1 MQDKMYQ
8 EKYLKYKAKYL
19 ELKAE
24 LEGGQF
30 SLFKR
35 KAPQS
40 DAPDSAAY
48 KNIMHKVLVHD
59 RTIDQV
65 AARLKTVQGLLAA
78 SIENDKK
85 TAAARELAEKKAE
98 EARRLAAI
106 KAKEEYTMNQAKT
119 ADAEYQ
125 RQKDAAQAAIDAK
138 RLAKKHFSSNSDAL
152 SISGGEWNLFSKV
165 SDSDETKK
173 LRAQEAD
180 LKKSLDELKKELSK
194 LENDLETQRFADIAQ
209 WEAENKRKAD
219 LAKQKARELQ
229 LAQSN
234 SLKIGSE
241 AAKAAQRAKEL
252 ADAAEAENNRVKMA
266 KCKMENKKNR
276 SAECTDFYNN
286 TFNHSNTSTPQKFY

>member
-1 MQDKMYQ
+1 MQDRMYQ

-48 KNIMHKVLVHD
+48 KNLMHKVLVHD

-85 TAAARELAEKKAE
+85 TAPAREIAAKKAE
-98 EARRLAAI
+98 EARIIAEAA
-106 KAKEEYTMNQAKT
+106 KSNSEL
-119 ADAEYQ
+119 Q

-152 SISGGEWNLFSKV
+152 SISGGEWNLFSRV

-241 AAKAAQRAKEL
+241 AAKAAKRAQDL

-286 TFNHSNTSTPQKFY
+286 TYNHSNTSTPQKFY